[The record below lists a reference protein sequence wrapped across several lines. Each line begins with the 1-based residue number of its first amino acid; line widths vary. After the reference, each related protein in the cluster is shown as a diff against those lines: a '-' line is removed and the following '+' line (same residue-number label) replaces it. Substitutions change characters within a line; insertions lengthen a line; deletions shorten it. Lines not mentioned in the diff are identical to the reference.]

1 MEVLPELQDDPSAL
15 EHIFVKSPLT
25 GQQVPLC
32 TLVKWTTKPTTFLS
46 INHQGQFP
54 AVTLSFN
61 LAPGVALGDAVN
73 AIQQADRADR
83 RAGFDRRQFQ
93 GNAQAFQ
100 SSLAVGTPPGRGRAR
115 RRSISSSACSMRA
128 TSTR

>member
-1 MEVLPELQDDPSAL
+1 MRLS
-15 EHIFVKSPLT
+15 
-25 GQQVPLC
+25 
-32 TLVKWTTKPTTFLS
+32 TLAKWTNAPTTFLS

-61 LAPGVALGDAVN
+61 LAPNVALGQAVQ
-73 AIQQADRADR
+73 AIKKAEAELDMPPSLSGSFR
-83 RAGFDRRQFQ
+83 

-100 SSLAVGTPPGRGRAR
+100 ASLASEPYLVAAA
-115 RRSISSSACSMRA
+115 SSACCMRA